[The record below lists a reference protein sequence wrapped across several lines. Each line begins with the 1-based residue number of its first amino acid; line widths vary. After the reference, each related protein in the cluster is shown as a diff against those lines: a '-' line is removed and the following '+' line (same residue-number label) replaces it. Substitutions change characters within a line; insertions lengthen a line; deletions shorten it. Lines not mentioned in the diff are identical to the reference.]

1 MTQRSYKPYQLKVSR
16 VTFYLVAVLAMLLAA
31 CSQPPVPDAQAP
43 EQTLDATAV
52 TYRWKNVEIGGGGLV
67 SGLVVHPKVP
77 DVVYARTDVGGAF
90 RWSAATQAWT
100 SITDQFTGNQSGYNA
115 VESIAIDPNNAN
127 IVYAM
132 VGDCVAGQERDV
144 NCLRKTAIIKSTNR
158 GDTWTV
164 LRSSLFISGNGDFR
178 ELGERLMVDPNNSN
192 IVYAGTRLSGLLI
205 SENAGQTWTRINTV
219 PVGGNPDLF
228 ALGCTAQGE
237 VPGVAWVAIDPRTTA
252 GGRSSTVY
260 VGVAK
265 YGIYRKNADNT
276 WQRISPAGVN
286 PRIPAK
292 GVVASDGTLYTA
304 YIGSF
309 GSYYQPFNP
318 VKFEDPYDP
327 CFPRRQTAQL
337 VPAVYKYKNL
347 AWTNISPP
355 TTNSSWNALAVDPKN
370 PNIVAVAPVN
380 SGADYWGVQVT
391 RNGGQS
397 WQEQTFNTKFFRPK
411 EDWLTN
417 DKVNLTNALA
427 FNPFKAGQVWGT
439 SGFTVWRTEN
449 FVPDA
454 GQTVWTTQAKGI
466 AETVDKLTVSRPGIA
481 GVFTVIADLCA
492 FNYTNIDVT
501 PKEAQRVRV
510 PIPSTC
516 VDLKFSEKSPNNLF
530 IIGGSS
536 NDNGSDRVRL
546 RSTDGGLTWQPF
558 NDIPSGDGNAGRIA
572 VSATNPNVLIWA
584 PAGEPV
590 YYSNNGG
597 QSWQQSTRPSN
608 DNIDL
613 RPTFRGSIY
622 TNEQPVVADKV
633 NGKFYIYGN
642 RVPFSNTFRPFVYR
656 SDDGGKSWLI
666 ANNGDVFG
674 GSFEGDVHLRTVFGQ
689 AGHVWAALPTKGLWR
704 SSNEAQTFTQ
714 VAGFSKAVS
723 VSFGKTATG
732 ASYPTI
738 FVLGQR
744 ASVSSVWRSV
754 DNGVTWENVA
764 PAIQQRVLTAR
775 GVSLEAD
782 RNVFG
787 RVYVSTSGRGT
798 FYGQPQ

>member
-1 MTQRSYKPYQLKVSR
+1 MRQPSYKLYRSR
-16 VTFYLVAVLAMLLAA
+16 LSQGLYFMALLALLLAA
-31 CSQPPVPDAQAP
+31 CSQPSVQAP
-43 EQTLDATAV
+43 EQSLEAAA

-67 SGLVVHPKVP
+67 SGLVVHPKVAN
-77 DVVYARTDVGGAF
+77 VVYARTDVGGAF
-90 RWSAATQAWT
+90 RWSETTQTWT
-100 SITDQFTGNQSGYNA
+100 SITDQFTGDQSGYNS
-115 VESIAIDPNNAN
+115 VESIAIDPNNAD

-132 VGDCVAGQERDV
+132 VGDCVAGQERDAT
-144 NCLRKTAIIKSTNR
+144 CLRKTAIIKSTNR

-164 LRSSLFISGNGDFR
+164 LKRYLFISGNGDYR

-192 IVYAGTRLSGLLI
+192 IIYAGTRRSGLLI
-205 SENAGQTWTRINTV
+205 SENAGVTWTRITAV
-219 PVGGNPDLF
+219 PVGGNPDQF
-228 ALGCTAQGE
+228 ALGCTTQGE
-237 VPGVAWVAIDPRTTA
+237 VPGVTWVTVDPRTVV

-260 VGVAK
+260 AGVAK
-265 YGIYRKNADNT
+265 YGVYRKNADNT
-276 WQRISPAGVN
+276 WQRISPAKMN
-286 PRIPAK
+286 PLIPAK
-292 GVVASDGTLYTA
+292 GVVASDGTLYTS

-309 GSYYQPFNP
+309 GNYYQNGTP
-318 VKFEDPYDP
+318 VEFFPGDP
-327 CFPRRQTAQL
+327 CYPRAIPQVL
-337 VPAVYKYKNL
+337 SAVYKYKNS

-355 TTNSSWNALAVDPKN
+355 KNNSSWDGLAVDPKN
-370 PNIVAVAPVN
+370 PDIVAVAPANGLVN
-380 SGADYWGVQVT
+380 ADGDTFTGVAVT

-397 WQEQTFNTKFFRPK
+397 WEEQPYTTQYFRAK
-411 EDWLTN
+411 EGWVVN
-417 DKVNLTNALA
+417 DKINLNFALA
-427 FNPFKAGQVWGT
+427 FDPFKPGRVWGT
-439 SGFTVWRTEN
+439 GGFSVWRTEN

-454 GQTVWTTQAKGI
+454 SQTVWTTQSKGI
-466 AETVDKLTVSRPGIA
+466 AETVDKLTVSRPGIP

-492 FNYTNIDVT
+492 FNYANLDTT
-501 PKEAQRVRV
+501 PTESQRVNV

-516 VDLKFSEKSPNNLF
+516 VDLQFSEQSPNNLY

-536 NDNGSDRVRL
+536 NDNGADRVRL
-546 RSTDGGLTWQPF
+546 RSTNGGLNWQPF

-584 PAGEPV
+584 PAGKPV

-597 QSWQQSTRPSN
+597 QSWQRSASPASDT
-608 DNIDL
+608 IDII
-613 RPTFRGSIY
+613 PTFGGSIY
-622 TNEQPVVADKV
+622 TNEQPVAADKV

-642 RVPFSNTFRPFVYR
+642 RGPFNKAFRPFVYR
-656 SDDGGKSWLI
+656 SDNGGQSWVI

-674 GSFEGDVHLRTVFGQ
+674 GAFEEDIHLRTVFGQ

-714 VAGFSKAVS
+714 VVGFSRAVS
-723 VSFGKTATG
+723 VSFGKAATG

-744 ASVSSVWRSV
+744 GSVSSVWRSI
-754 DNGVTWENVA
+754 DNGATWENVA
-764 PAIQQRVLTAR
+764 PAITQRVLTAR